1 MDLQLLFATAV
12 TPSLLLLWFFHARD
26 HHPEPRAV
34 LLTTFFL
41 GVAIVIPVLAIA
53 APLALLGAT
62 IGDPYLLGVYHAF
75 AVAAI
80 PEELCKL
87 AVVWFYCSRHKAFDE
102 PMDGLVYG
110 AIASLGFA
118 TLENLLYVAQ
128 GGTTV
133 ALLRAFTAVPSHAFW
148 GVIMGYYVGQARFGP
163 PERRARRLCAAFVVP
178 MLLHGL
184 YNAPVLALKE
194 AAELAEKTRAAIP
207 DIAVAV
213 LLLSLLTLIVSGVWA
228 LRAAG
233 GLRRAQ
239 LAAAAIVVVTP
250 ASGVSVAAAVVT
262 TGAPAR
268 SLFAGMVLLIVGGL
282 MACAGG
288 FLLLGVVLLLT
299 GVGDEPADPG
309 VAAIA
314 AGIALIPLSLGIL
327 AFRAGLRR
335 L

>member
-1 MDLQLLFATAV
+1 MDPQLLFATAV

-26 HHPEPRAV
+26 HHPEPRSV
-34 LLTTFFL
+34 LLATFFL
-41 GVAIVIPVLAIA
+41 GVVIVIPVLAIA
-53 APLALLGAT
+53 APFERFGAA
-62 IGDPYLLGVYHAF
+62 IGDPYLRGVYRAF

-87 AVVWFYCSRHKAFDE
+87 AVVWFYCARHKAFDE

-128 GGTTV
+128 GGTSV

-163 PERRARRLCAAFVVP
+163 PERRARRLWAAFVVP

-184 YNAPVLALKE
+184 YDAPVLALKQ
-194 AAELAEKTRAAIP
+194 ASELAAKTRAAIP
-207 DIAVAV
+207 DLAVAV
-213 LLLSLLTLIVSGVWA
+213 LVLSLLTLIVSGVWA
-228 LRAAG
+228 VRAAG
-233 GLRRAQ
+233 GLRRDQ
-239 LAAAAIVVVTP
+239 LAAAAIVVTSAP
-250 ASGVSVAAAVVT
+250 GVSVTAAVVT
-262 TGAPAR
+262 ARAPAR
-268 SLFAGMVLLIVGGL
+268 SLFAGIALLLVGGL
-282 MACAGG
+282 MVCGGG
-288 FLLLGVVLLLT
+288 FLLLGVVLVAS
-299 GVGDEPADPG
+299 GAGDRPVEPAAIG
-309 VAAIA
+309 VAA
-314 AGIALIPLSLGIL
+314 GVALVPLVLGAL